1 MAEQRVLE
9 PMEKPF
15 WLKPPWAVLFDLIR
29 LQKVRPWDVNLN
41 YLLTSLLGEMRKRGS
56 VDFTASGIALLSS
69 ATIYRM
75 KSELV
80 LELQEAPKT
89 PVERP
94 IEFMPPPIQ
103 LPFRYEY
110 TATTI
115 DNMLKALEE
124 ALRSEAITQLQPKLT
139 PINPAPPML
148 QEIDDFMIDI
158 DKRIDEMYDKIVN
171 LSPQGK
177 IAFSELDDRLSRLES
192 VRVFILLLFLTCNGR
207 IQLWQDEEFGEIY
220 VSLPDR
226 GIINN
231 GEDRS
236 TGN

>member
-1 MAEQRVLE
+1 
-9 PMEKPF
+9 
-15 WLKPPWAVLFDLIR
+15 
-29 LQKVRPWDVNLN
+29 
-41 YLLTSLLGEMRKRGS
+41 
-56 VDFTASGIALLSS
+56 
-69 ATIYRM
+69 
-75 KSELV
+75 
-80 LELQEAPKT
+80 
-89 PVERP
+89 
-94 IEFMPPPIQ
+94 
-103 LPFRYEY
+103 
-110 TATTI
+110 
-115 DNMLKALEE
+115 MLKALEE

-148 QEIDDFMIDI
+148 QEIDDFMIGI

-177 IAFSELDDRLSRLES
+177 IALSELDDRLSRLES
-192 VRVFILLLFLTCNGR
+192 VRVFILLLFLACNGR